1 MGTNKKIKG
10 IATKE
15 KGNRVL
21 ESEEERIK
29 RERREKAL
37 ENRRRVYA
45 SRFPIGSKIGFL
57 TVVEKPEAV
66 NGRLFVACVC
76 DCGKTKNFD
85 LNYVLNSKS
94 HKCGKD
100 CESYLKSIL
109 TKRDKKKLKT
119 VNDWLAYFRND
130 NNFNPPL
137 DDKPTDA
144 PPGSEE
150 KKQVLQSRLE
160 RGKALFHPDDRK
172 NYKGTKPNQF
182 ILYRNRD
189 SFF

>member
-1 MGTNKKIKG
+1 MGTNQKIKG
-10 IATKE
+10 IATRE

-29 RERREKAL
+29 RDRREKAL

-76 DCGKTKNFD
+76 DCGKLKNFD
-85 LNYVLNSKS
+85 LNYVFNSKS

-109 TKRDKKKLKT
+109 TNKDKEKLKT
-119 VNDWLAYFRND
+119 VNDWLSYFRND

-137 DDKPTDA
+137 DDKPTNA

-160 RGKALFHPDDRK
+160 RGKALFHPDDK
-172 NYKGTKPNQF
+172 KDYKGSNPNSI